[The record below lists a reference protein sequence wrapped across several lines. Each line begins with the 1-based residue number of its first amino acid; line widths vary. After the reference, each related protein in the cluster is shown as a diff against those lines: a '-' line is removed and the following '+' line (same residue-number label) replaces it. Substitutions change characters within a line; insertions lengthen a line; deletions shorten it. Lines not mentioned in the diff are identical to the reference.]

1 MEAGCTHDKHRG
13 REGLSPRRSRVAPNC
28 RRGYHSPTM
37 PSIGHALFDTPLG
50 TCGLAWGGHGICRV
64 QLPQASVA
72 QTRERLLR
80 GLAGHV
86 EVEPPPAMQQVIA
99 RVAAMLGGVADDLAE
114 VVLDLRGVP
123 EFHQRVYAVARA
135 IAPGATLTYGEVAQR
150 LATPGAARAVGQA
163 LGHNP
168 FAPIVP
174 CHRVLAAGA
183 RSGGFSSHGGIDTKL
198 RMLLNEGAAIGGPGL
213 FDGH

>member
-1 MEAGCTHDKHRG
+1 M
-13 REGLSPRRSRVAPNC
+13 
-28 RRGYHSPTM
+28 
-37 PSIGHALFDTPLG
+37 
-50 TCGLAWGGHGICRV
+50 

-99 RVAAMLGGVADDLAE
+99 RVAAMLGGVADDLAD
-114 VVLDLRGVP
+114 VVLDMRGVP

-135 IAPGATLTYGEVAQR
+135 IAPGATLTSGEVAQR

>member
-1 MEAGCTHDKHRG
+1 M
-13 REGLSPRRSRVAPNC
+13 
-28 RRGYHSPTM
+28 PTT
-37 PSIGHALFDTPLG
+37 GHALFDTPLG
-50 TCGLAWGGHGICRV
+50 PCGLAWGEPGICRV
-64 QLPQASVA
+64 QLPQASVVH
-72 QTRERLLR
+72 TRERLLR
-80 GLAGHV
+80 GLSGHA
-86 EVEPPPAMQQVIA
+86 ELEPPPAMKQVMT
-99 RVAAMLGGVADDLAE
+99 RVAAMLGGAPDDLAD
-114 VVLDLRGVP
+114 VVLDMRGVP

-135 IAPGATLTYGEVAQR
+135 IAPGATLTYGEVALR
-150 LATPGAARAVGQA
+150 LGMPGAARAVGQA

-198 RMLLNEGAAIGGPGL
+198 RMLMNEGAAIGGPGL